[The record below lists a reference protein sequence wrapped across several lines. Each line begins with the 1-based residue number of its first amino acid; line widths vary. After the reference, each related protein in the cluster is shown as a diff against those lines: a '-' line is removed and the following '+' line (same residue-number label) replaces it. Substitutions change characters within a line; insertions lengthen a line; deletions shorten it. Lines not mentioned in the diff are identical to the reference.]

1 MEGPGGFAA
10 GRRGMDRRTLMKRTL
25 MAASGLVLAPPAGAW
40 AQIAGGPVARGP
52 VAGGPVASPSPYG
65 YWQIR
70 SGLPEFVYDADQ
82 DALDFALWD
91 PLDRPETRRHFH
103 MIGNRA
109 IQAQVSNT
117 GDIALFDESEAMRW
131 LIYGDD
137 RSGTGHGLVRE
148 ADGAAWGSAWP
159 MRPEGPPPQ
168 RTFGPASFATLC
180 TARGLSLE
188 RTVLCPEGEDPG
200 LMIRVRLSLRPG
212 LPARSFAYEEAWA
225 LRPRFLRTWQGDAER
240 DAVSAS
246 VAYRVSEGEAAVTAQ
261 EVFTS
266 PDGVT
271 GTPACL
277 ALHQLAPFIARAR
290 LSADAEEGRV
300 HPVLRAR
307 CDIRLEPG
315 EGITLWFRIGRAV
328 SEVPADAALAW
339 LQSQEALAARLPRA
353 ASPAAPACAHEI
365 PWHCAVLTGGVS
377 VDSRLGGHTM
387 NQASIYGYGLG
398 ANAAARDALKHA
410 LPLVY
415 SEPALALSVLSNTC
429 AWASADGDLPYALNH
444 DKQPITDLL
453 RPSDQNLW
461 ALWLA
466 CEYAAATGDL
476 EAFSR
481 PQSFHPDYLEEPV
494 TLLEHL
500 IRQYRFFTD
509 IVGRGERGHIRLM
522 NADWNDMVLST
533 ISADRGRMIASGGSV
548 LNSAMASWVL
558 SRFSGLLARLGQGA
572 LAAGAA
578 AQAEELRLK
587 VAASWNGRWVDRAY
601 SPDGEI
607 IGRDRCWLEVQPW
620 AILCGAVT
628 GADAAGLLEFI
639 DRHHRANS
647 PLGARIIYPADMT
660 LKTVGQGTKGGI
672 WYSINMTLIWA
683 AAKIAPELA
692 WDEWRRLSL
701 SGHVTAYPEFW
712 EGTLSGPDAWN
723 APESDRPGRTWTSPR
738 FSQQSFPVNNMHA
751 HAQPVLSYLRLLG
764 VEPGADGSLLIRP
777 GPAGPSGSYHSQR
790 LCLNEDGS
798 GWLDVSGQA
807 MIRTQS
813 GLYQGGKGR
822 IAFSQSA

>member
-1 MEGPGGFAA
+1 MGEPEGLA
-10 GRRGMDRRTLMKRTL
+10 GDRIGPDRRELMKRAF
-25 MAASGLVLAPPAGAW
+25 MAAGGLMLAPALGGWRADGAGDGLAGA
-40 AQIAGGPVARGP
+40 RT
-52 VAGGPVASPSPYG
+52 SPYG

-70 SGLPEFVYDADQ
+70 AGLPEFVYDADQ
-82 DALDFALWD
+82 EALDFALWD
-91 PLDRPETRRHFH
+91 PLDRPKTRRHFH

-137 RSGTGHGLVRE
+137 GAGTGHGIIHER
-148 ADGAAWGSAWP
+148 DGYAWGSAFRQ
-159 MRPEGPPPQ
+159 RPPGAAPL
-168 RTFGPASFATLC
+168 RVFGPTYFRTQAVHDA
-180 TARGLSLE
+180 LSLE
-188 RTVLCPEGEDPG
+188 RTILCPEGEDPG
-200 LMIRVRLSLRPG
+200 LLICVRLGLAPG
-212 LPARSFAYEEAWA
+212 AAPRSVVYEDVWA
-225 LRPRFLRTWQGDAER
+225 LRPRFLKTWQSDAER
-240 DAVSAS
+240 DEVSAS
-246 VAYRVSEGEAAVTAQ
+246 VACLITAAEASVTAE
-261 EVFTS
+261 EVFAS

-271 GTPACL
+271 GTPARL
-277 ALHQLAPFIARAR
+277 ALHQLAPFSARAR
-290 LSADAEEGRV
+290 LSAGQEEGRA

-307 CDIRLEPG
+307 ADIHLSPG
-315 EGITLWFRIGRAV
+315 EEITLWFRIGRAV

-339 LQSQEALAARLPRA
+339 QQSQEALHARLPRA
-353 ASPAAPACAHEI
+353 ASPAAPAAAHEI
-365 PWHCAVLTGGVS
+365 PWHAAILTGGVS
-377 VDSRLGGHTM
+377 LDRRLGGHTM

-398 ANAAARDALKHA
+398 ANAAARDALQHA

-415 SEPALALSVLSNTC
+415 SEPDLALSVLSNTC

-444 DKQPITDLL
+444 DKKPITDLL

-481 PQSFHPDYLEEPV
+481 PQSFHPDYQAEPV
-494 TLLEHL
+494 TLQAHL
-500 IRQYRFFTD
+500 IRQYRFLTD
-509 IVGRGERGHIRLM
+509 FIGRGERGHVRLL
-522 NADWNDMVLST
+522 NADWNDMVLNT
-533 ISADRGRMIASGGSV
+533 ISADRARMIEAGGSV

-558 SRFSGLLARLGQGA
+558 SRFSGLMNRLGETIV
-572 LAAGAA
+572 AGEAS

-587 VAASWNGRWVDRAY
+587 VAESWNGRWVDRAY

-628 GADAAGLLEFI
+628 GADAAALLEHI
-639 DRHHRANS
+639 DQHHRAGS
-647 PLGARIIYPADMT
+647 PLGARIIHPADTT

-701 SGHVTAYPEFW
+701 SGHVAAYPHFW

-751 HAQPVLSYLRLLG
+751 HGQPVLSYLRLLG
-764 VEPGADGSLLIRP
+764 VEPDADGALLIRS
-777 GPAGPSGSYHSQR
+777 GEAGPGGAYHSR
-790 LCLNEDGS
+790 TFSLEADGS
-798 GWLDVSGQA
+798 GWLDVRGRA
-807 MIRTQS
+807 MIRTRN
-813 GLYQGGKGR
+813 GVHEGGMGR